1 MPGGLYC
8 LFIRCFTA
16 AHSHLKYIYSTPLT
30 SNRQTLLSDF
40 TAYSSHSGGCH
51 HHHFILTLFSP
62 SFLTSILTLTYFCSL
77 QCLLQAHVLPVWE
90 QNNVACSKK
99 AATWLHCCDP
109 VLPQVFAS
117 DLPVIFNNKFKI
129 QVLQG
134 IRAHFLEASS
144 YFRR

>member
-77 QCLLQAHVLPVWE
+77 QCLLQARFACLGA
-90 QNNVACSKK
+90 VACSKK
-99 AATWLHCCDP
+99 AAMWLHFCDP
-109 VLPQVFAS
+109 VLPQAFAS

-129 QVLQG
+129 QVLRG